1 MRALELIIVLVVAAA
16 LVIWRGVA
24 LYQYTLKKKNL

>member
-1 MRALELIIVLVVAAA
+1 MRALELIVVLVAAA

-24 LYQYTLKKKNL
+24 LYQYTFKKNNL